1 MKASKLFSSLERD
14 REYLRDRDREREV
27 CCNESLLH
35 ERLKVILRERE

>member
-14 REYLRDRDREREV
+14 RELRDRDREREV
-27 CCNESLLH
+27 CYNESLLH

>member
-1 MKASKLFSSLERD
+1 MRASTLFFSLDRD
-14 REYLRDRDREREV
+14 RELRDRDREREV